1 MPQIKLFDAE
11 LRLMELVW
19 AHAPVTAKELSLLA
33 ADEVGW
39 NKNTTYTILKKLVDK
54 KAVLRSEPNFLCTP
68 LITREQVGE
77 AETKRLINKLYDG
90 SPKAFL
96 TSFLSKEKLS
106 PDELQELREL
116 IDKGFGQKEP

>member
-19 AHAPVTAKELSLLA
+19 AHTPVTAKELSLIA
-33 ADEVGW
+33 ASEVGW
-39 NKNTTYTILKKLVDK
+39 NKNTTYTILKKLVEK
-54 KAVLRSEPNFLCTP
+54 KAVKRTEPNFLCTP
-68 LITREQVGE
+68 EITRSEVGE
-77 AETKRLINKLYDG
+77 AETRRLIDKLYDG

-106 PDELQELREL
+106 PEEIAELKD
-116 IDKGFGQKEP
+116 IIAKGSSPEK